1 MAIPDM
7 LWFTEL
13 RLISPRCALTWRA
26 KMMTAMDREELTRRM
41 KNLDVEEQKI
51 AASQI
56 KTNILL
62 EELIQRT
69 ALMEKKQE
77 IIGLALAANDITKK
91 GEEEDVGQDFFSRRF
106 NRIQ

>member
-1 MAIPDM
+1 
-7 LWFTEL
+7 
-13 RLISPRCALTWRA
+13 
-26 KMMTAMDREELTRRM
+26 MTAMDKEELTRRM
-41 KNLDVEEQKI
+41 KNLDTEEQKI

-56 KTNILL
+56 ATNILL
-62 EELIQRT
+62 EELIERT

-77 IIGLALAANDITKK
+77 VIGLALAANSITRK

>member
-1 MAIPDM
+1 
-7 LWFTEL
+7 
-13 RLISPRCALTWRA
+13 
-26 KMMTAMDREELTRRM
+26 MTAMDREELTRRM
-41 KNLDVEEQKI
+41 KNLDAEEQRI

-56 KTNILL
+56 ATNILL
-62 EELIQRT
+62 EELIERT

-77 IIGLALAANDITKK
+77 VIGLALAANNITRK

>member
-1 MAIPDM
+1 
-7 LWFTEL
+7 
-13 RLISPRCALTWRA
+13 
-26 KMMTAMDREELTRRM
+26 MTAMDREEMTQRM

-69 ALMEKKQE
+69 ALLEKRQE
-77 IIGLALAANDITKK
+77 VIGLALAANNITKK
-91 GEEEDVGQDFFSRRF
+91 GEKEDVGQDFFSRRF

>member
-1 MAIPDM
+1 
-7 LWFTEL
+7 
-13 RLISPRCALTWRA
+13 
-26 KMMTAMDREELTRRM
+26 MMTAMDREEMTQRM

-69 ALMEKKQE
+69 ALLEKRQE
-77 IIGLALAANDITKK
+77 VIGLALAANNITKK

>member
-1 MAIPDM
+1 
-7 LWFTEL
+7 
-13 RLISPRCALTWRA
+13 
-26 KMMTAMDREELTRRM
+26 MTAMDREELARRM
-41 KNLDVEEQKI
+41 KNLDAEEQKI

-56 KTNILL
+56 ATNILL
-62 EELIQRT
+62 EELIERT

-77 IIGLALAANDITKK
+77 VIGLALTANNITRK